1 MVNHIHH
8 DVAAGDEI
16 AVGSGVTELIN

>member
-16 AVGSGVTELIN
+16 AVGSGLTELIN